1 MPTNELKAICKTILR
16 NGYDAYLINTPLQNE
31 INEHLDNREF
41 SIACDVDLETL
52 QKLFPNLEDS
62 DEPGELAIFQSET
75 GCTFRFYPANC
86 SADAHP
92 EALRIFYTNRMVNQ
106 LKEYDVKLYEAIVST
121 ESFIKS
127 DQVFADL
134 SCGFI
139 KLQGVPSQTL
149 SKDYVL
155 AIRALRLAAN
165 YDLPIEPN
173 TWVAIVKN
181 ASNIAAYISGHAFMD
196 EWRLVSAETMWR
208 FFELMKESSI
218 LHGIIPE
225 LGALTAVMQHT
236 NKKTNDEESVFD
248 YTIRCLKYYP
258 EELLHYD
265 WVGAVAV
272 LFHAIGKAYAA
283 ERVDDRWYFTQFHR
297 IGAKVTRRI
306 LHRMH
311 FNSDEI
317 DTICDIISNQ
327 IRFQS
332 MMTDRGMQKFLE
344 LPHQERLIELARAQI
359 KAIPNGNYTNFN
371 HNLKFMERGTTP
383 LSMREPLLNGNEI
396 MEYTNLAPGPK
407 VGRLREALLNA
418 QVIGEVK
425 NTEDA
430 IRFVIENV
438 DKVPD

>member
-1 MPTNELKAICKTILR
+1 MPTNELKAMCKTILR

-31 INEHLDNREF
+31 INELLNIHEF

-62 DEPGELAIFQSET
+62 DEPGELATYKSET
-75 GCTFRFYPANC
+75 GCTFRFYPANG
-86 SADAHP
+86 SADADP
-92 EALRIFYTNRMVNQ
+92 EALRIYYTNRMVNQ
-106 LKEYDVKLYEAIVST
+106 VKGRDPKLYEAIIGT
-121 ESFIKS
+121 EKFIES
-127 DQVFADL
+127 DQVFADF
-134 SCGFI
+134 SCGCV
-139 KLQGVPSQTL
+139 KLQGIPHQTL
-149 SKDYVL
+149 SKNYIL
-155 AIRALRLAAN
+155 AIRAMRFAAN
-165 YDLPIEPN
+165 YDLPIDPN
-173 TWVAIVKN
+173 TWVAIVRN
-181 ASNIAAYISGHAFMD
+181 ASKIANYLSGHAFMQ

-225 LGALTAVMQHT
+225 LGALTAVKQHT
-236 NKKTNDEESVFD
+236 SKNADVEESVFD
-248 YTIRCLKYYP
+248 FTIRCLKYYP

-283 ERVDDRWYFTQFHR
+283 ERVAGRWYFIQFHR
-297 IGAKVTRRI
+297 IGAKVTRKI

-311 FNSDEI
+311 FEADEI
-317 DTICDIISNQ
+317 DTICAIISNQ
-327 IRFQS
+327 ICFQS

-344 LPHQERLIELARAQI
+344 LPHRERLIELARAQI

-396 MEYTNLAPGPK
+396 MEYTHLAPGPK

-438 DKVPD
+438 GKIPD